1 MKSLLK
7 KTNKKSGSI
16 VSYRVSVLEAKS
28 TLLLSELNI
37 AGSDQDSLL
46 LVWDENEIIKQNFL
60 LLLLQKEKA
69 VVLYSLENCPRI

>member
-16 VSYRVSVLEAKS
+16 VSYRVDVLEAKS

-60 LLLLQKEKA
+60 LLLLQREG
-69 VVLYSLENCPRI
+69 SRIIFS

>member
-37 AGSDQDSLL
+37 AGVGPGQPPFWSGMKMKL
-46 LVWDENEIIKQNFL
+46 
-60 LLLLQKEKA
+60 
-69 VVLYSLENCPRI
+69 

>member
-37 AGSDQDSLL
+37 AGVGPGQPPFWSGM
-46 LVWDENEIIKQNFL
+46 KM
-60 LLLLQKEKA
+60 K
-69 VVLYSLENCPRI
+69 LENKTFSFSSVAERKGSRRMHRI